1 LEKSKDP
8 DGVLRPAIQHPIS
21 THLRGLLVER
31 SARGRSIWSLAG
43 KHHDYHCVDTRD
55 RVFAFLASTIKT
67 SCPFRAD
74 YTKSNFQILL
84 QLLEQEAH
92 PPADVFARGDNL
104 YLTNYLNAVG
114 GFLLGPLAA
123 DIADML
129 RMRRLIPAAP
139 NLPPLTQEQFS
150 DSPTQLRVV
159 LEVQLGC
166 IVLADGNGNM
176 MASLSTG
183 DEAPMP
189 VGDHDFRH
197 VEQSTGV
204 TTVKVR
210 TPMGM
215 VSALVSRN
223 VKASD
228 SILILREASHWRR
241 APITGLVVRLFDC
254 GIHTI
259 VGQVVFGD
267 EFSSASIYDLLFSIY
282 HFRRNWVVFMSPADF
297 ILFVAQDLKSYIS
310 PPEEGVGP
318 TVVLSICPEEKAKRL
333 TTSVT
338 SDLVSSFATR
348 TPNWLQLPW

>member
-1 LEKSKDP
+1 V
-8 DGVLRPAIQHPIS
+8 G
-21 THLRGLLVER
+21 R

-55 RVFAFLASTIKT
+55 RVFAFLASTVKT

-74 YTKSNFQILL
+74 YTKSNFQVLL

-92 PPADVFARGDNL
+92 PPADVVEEQEHYFLR
-104 YLTNYLNAVG
+104 NYLNVVG

-123 DIADML
+123 EIAGML
-129 RMRRLIPAAP
+129 RMRRLTPAAP
-139 NLPPLTQEQFS
+139 NPPPPLTQEQFS
-150 DSPTQLRVV
+150 DSQTQLRVV
-159 LEVQLGC
+159 LEVKLCGT
-166 IVLADGNGNM
+166 IVAGENGNM

-204 TTVKVR
+204 TTVKIP
-210 TPMGM
+210 TPMGIASAF
-215 VSALVSRN
+215 VSKS
-223 VKASD
+223 VKAGN
-228 SILILREASHWRR
+228 SILILQDHVHGPRS
-241 APITGLVVRLFDC
+241 PITGLIVRPFDRD
-254 GIHTI
+254 IHII

-267 EFSSASIYDLLFSIY
+267 EFSSASIYDLLFPID
-282 HFRRNWVVFMSPADF
+282 FDRRNWVVFMSPADF
-297 ILFVAQDLKSYIS
+297 ILFVAQVLKSYIS

-348 TPNWLQLPW
+348 TPNWLQLPCRGDILLG